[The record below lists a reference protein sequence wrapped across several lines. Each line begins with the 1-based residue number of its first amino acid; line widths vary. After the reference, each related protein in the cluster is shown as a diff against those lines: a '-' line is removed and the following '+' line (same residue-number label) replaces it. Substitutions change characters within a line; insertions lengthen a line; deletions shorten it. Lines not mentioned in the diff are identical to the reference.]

1 MPINLE
7 AIVNVTTDATNIS
20 VALPP
25 TPDLSFPAK
34 VGGQDGSDR
43 QCHGVLYDVVL
54 VVPAVLFVV
63 YLAVHAK
70 KNLRKL
76 CNGSSYIMIAYYT
89 LLWLACLLNLA
100 WCSLQAWQCST
111 GKEVAW
117 NILSLFTASAML
129 YLEISLVGFLLQ
141 ESYASG
147 LETLARTFIISGI
160 IVGVDMLLKSYRL
173 SCVIGVNPSP
183 SRSPLHPLTVSGL
196 GIEPLAICKEVIYV
210 FGFGSPLFFDL
221 ESTHRMKW
229 GMWIIHNLLL
239 TAVYG
244 FILFVHFSK
253 WREKLPSRPAFYHY
267 IVVMF
272 FVSAV
277 ALFGCVL
284 AGIGAG
290 FGIWLYNLTVVCY
303 HALYLPFLF
312 VTFLAD
318 FFQEEDFLL
327 DSAYYSEMKDAGFFD
342 ADWE

>member
-7 AIVNVTTDATNIS
+7 AIVNVTANATNIS
-20 VALPP
+20 VVLPP
-25 TPDLSFPAK
+25 TLEISSPTKIGDEDESN
-34 VGGQDGSDR
+34 R

-76 CNGSSYIMIAYYT
+76 CNGSSYIMIAYYA

-100 WCSLQAWQCST
+100 WCSLQAWQCSP

-117 NILSLFTASAML
+117 NILSLFTTSAML
-129 YLEISLVGFLLQ
+129 YLEICLVGFLLQ
-141 ESYASG
+141 ESYSSG
-147 LETLARTFIISGI
+147 LETLSRTSIISGI
-160 IVGVDMLLKSYRL
+160 IVGVDVLLK
-173 SCVIGVNPSP
+173 VIF
-183 SRSPLHPLTVSGL
+183 
-196 GIEPLAICKEVIYV
+196 V
-210 FGFGSPLFFDL
+210 FGFGFPLFFDI
-221 ESTHRMKW
+221 ESTHQMKW
-229 GMWIIHNLLL
+229 GLWIIQNLLL

-244 FILFVHFSK
+244 FILFVHFPK

-267 IVVMF
+267 IIVMF
-272 FVSAV
+272 AVSAV
-277 ALFGCVL
+277 ALSGCLL
-284 AGIGAG
+284 AGIGAA

-303 HALYLPFLF
+303 HTLYLPFLF